1 MKRRLLATMFAVALA
16 LTAFAG
22 PVLAGHSCGADNMH
36 HGGDGM
42 AHAVSVSHANGF
54 AGMLRALAESCP

>member
-22 PVLAGHSCGADNMH
+22 PVLAGDSRCANNMH
-36 HGGDGM
+36 HNEEAV
-42 AHAVSVSHANGF
+42 AHMIVSHDNGVL
-54 AGMLRALAESCP
+54 GMVRAITESCP

>member
-22 PVLAGHSCGADNMH
+22 PVLADDSRCASDMH
-36 HGGDGM
+36 HNEEAVAHMQESNGVPGM
-42 AHAVSVSHANGF
+42 V
-54 AGMLRALAESCP
+54 RAITESC